1 VLSLRRKADFHT
13 LFQHG
18 RRAYGPWAVLY
29 ARLRPSSAPGLPA
42 GPSMPATLAPSLAE
56 ASKDEGVCPPGV
68 PRLAVSTTG
77 KFPNAVQRN
86 RARRLLRETSRLL
99 ISGLREPWDLLLIVR
114 PAILTTTF
122 PDRRRAILD
131 LLRQAG
137 IPVEQA
143 GPGSAGVSP
152 APDLVGKNCAS
163 CPPVGRGLCPS
174 DPEGTLGVPKG
185 TPPKEPVLT

>member
-1 VLSLRRKADFHT
+1 MLSLRRKADFHA

-29 ARLRPSSAPGLPA
+29 ARLRLPSAPGLPA
-42 GPSMPATLAPSLAE
+42 SRMEGLPGGLPASRLEAPV
-56 ASKDEGVCPPGV
+56 EGLPAG
-68 PRLAVSTTG
+68 PRLAASTTG

-86 RARRLLRETSRLL
+86 RARRLLRETCRLL
-99 ISGLREPWDLLLIVR
+99 ISELREPWDILFIVR

-122 PDRRRAILD
+122 SERQQAITA

-137 IPVEQA
+137 LPVPQELA
-143 GPGSAGVSP
+143 CPERSRR
-152 APDLVGKNCAS
+152 AS
-163 CPPVGRGLCPS
+163 CPS

-185 TPPKEPVLT
+185 APPKEPALT